1 VILVSHDMHLLGL
14 VADRLWLV
22 QGGRVSP
29 YEQDLEAYRRQ
40 LLSPPPTAAQ
50 AARAAQNAAPAPT
63 PPRADRA
70 ALVTLRADLRAAEA
84 EVERLSTLR
93 ARIEA
98 KLADP
103 ATWEGALAARAPDLQ
118 RRHIEVGAELERAE
132 ARWLAAQENL
142 EAAGG

>member
-1 VILVSHDMHLLGL
+1 M
-14 VADRLWLV
+14 
-22 QGGRVSP
+22 
-29 YEQDLEAYRRQ
+29 
-40 LLSPPPTAAQ
+40 
-50 AARAAQNAAPAPT
+50 APT